1 MIFSCVVGAF
11 TNIQVHIHMTPRPET
26 TICGSH
32 KELIRADEP
41 ATCCSAAGCPATA
54 PTEFKG
60 SCSGIGDGEDWE
72 GGNWASGNLTH
83 TTKHNTSVV
92 SRRFSARPWY
102 LAHSETE
109 FRCSNGTCITAD
121 LVCNNLQ
128 DCPDGADEA
137 LCYTELE
144 SPIDCLVGR
153 VVASATAEQEVSG
166 SIPRSGK
173 ATSSYARLPI
183 SNLFTRALKTPRL
196 YPSGNTDSG
205 KEFHSLAVRTRK
217 LEAKRFVR
225 VGGISTMKRCPP
237 HAFTCMYGACI
248 DGDQLCNG
256 VDDCVDGSDELHPK
270 CRNEI
275 KRYSLNGLEVPRL
288 SHHITLYIKNNCCS
302 LVSLKLGNGGT
313 DLAKFGL
320 ELFVEV
326 KGRFKRGLSLLLQ
339 LCHNGRSLSNAR
351 GMELYNLH
359 SSVPLALLSKRPFKY
374 FTCFDGSKI
383 SSTNLCDGKAH
394 CPDRS
399 DEVLQS
405 CAGVK
410 CPSYGFQCAYGACV
424 DQDADCNGILV
435 HRSCSGMGGC
445 PIANRKLMK
454 ANLPLTSVTGDLTEY
469 RCPSGSTGR
478 VAMQ

>member
-1 MIFSCVVGAF
+1 
-11 TNIQVHIHMTPRPET
+11 
-26 TICGSH
+26 
-32 KELIRADEP
+32 
-41 ATCCSAAGCPATA
+41 
-54 PTEFKG
+54 
-60 SCSGIGDGEDWE
+60 
-72 GGNWASGNLTH
+72 
-83 TTKHNTSVV
+83 
-92 SRRFSARPWY
+92 
-102 LAHSETE
+102 
-109 FRCSNGTCITAD
+109 
-121 LVCNNLQ
+121 
-128 DCPDGADEA
+128 
-137 LCYTELE
+137 
-144 SPIDCLVGR
+144 
-153 VVASATAEQEVSG
+153 
-166 SIPRSGK
+166 
-173 ATSSYARLPI
+173 
-183 SNLFTRALKTPRL
+183 
-196 YPSGNTDSG
+196 
-205 KEFHSLAVRTRK
+205 
-217 LEAKRFVR
+217 
-225 VGGISTMKRCPP
+225 
-237 HAFTCMYGACI
+237 MYGACI

-275 KRYSLNGLEVPRL
+275 KRYS
-288 SHHITLYIKNNCCS
+288 
-302 LVSLKLGNGGT
+302 
-313 DLAKFGL
+313 
-320 ELFVEV
+320 
-326 KGRFKRGLSLLLQ
+326 
-339 LCHNGRSLSNAR
+339 
-351 GMELYNLH
+351 
-359 SSVPLALLSKRPFKY
+359 KY